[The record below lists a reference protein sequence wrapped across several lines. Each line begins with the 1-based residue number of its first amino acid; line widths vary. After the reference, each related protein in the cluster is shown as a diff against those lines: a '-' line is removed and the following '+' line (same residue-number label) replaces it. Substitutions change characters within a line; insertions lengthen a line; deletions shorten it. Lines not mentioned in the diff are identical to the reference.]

1 MSGAIR
7 DTSCHCG
14 AVRLR
19 VKLAQPLNQTSR
31 CDCSF
36 CSHRQGAQITV
47 MIGDLEVF
55 AGEDNLTLYTF
66 GTGTAQHFFCK
77 TCGIYTHHQRR
88 SNPREY
94 GVNIG
99 TIAGVNPRDYD
110 PIPWTDG
117 VKPRARSNLGFGAA
131 NDLGKLIKNRLV

>member
-1 MSGAIR
+1 MSGAIH

-36 CSHRQGAQITV
+36 CRRRQAAQITV
-47 MIGDLEVF
+47 MVGDLEVL
-55 AGEDNLTLYTF
+55 AGEGNLTLYTF

-117 VKPRARSNLGFGAA
+117 VNHPS
-131 NDLGKLIKNRLV
+131 DQT

>member
-1 MSGAIR
+1 MTDR
-7 DTSCHCG
+7 HDTSCHCG

-19 VKLAQPLNQTSR
+19 VKLAHPLSKASR

-36 CSHRQGAQITV
+36 CRRRQAANVTV
-47 MIGDLEVF
+47 MVGDLEVLQ
-55 AGEDNLTLYTF
+55 GIDNLTLYTF

-88 SNPREY
+88 SDPRQY

-99 TIAGVNPRDYD
+99 TINGVNPREYE
-110 PIPWTDG
+110 PIPWADG
-117 VKPRARSNLGFGAA
+117 INHPS
-131 NDLGKLIKNRLV
+131 DQT

>member
-1 MSGAIR
+1 MSAAR

-19 VKLAQPLNQTSR
+19 VKLAQQLSGASR

-36 CSHRQGAQITV
+36 CRRRQAANITV
-47 MIGDLEVF
+47 MVGDLEILQG
-55 AGEDNLTLYTF
+55 AENLTLYTF

-88 SNPREY
+88 SDPRQY

-99 TIAGVNPRDYD
+99 TIKGVNPRDFE
-110 PIPWTDG
+110 PVPWTDG
-117 VKPRARSNLGFGAA
+117 VNHPS
-131 NDLGKLIKNRLV
+131 DQT